1 MRSVHEPPMRSE
13 DDLRAVLR
21 EMERYAPDMDT
32 VLRAV
37 REGTAPRRGPG
48 SLRIL
53 APRGPRSPRWR
64 RLAGVAVAA
73 ALAGLVIALVPGV
86 LPAEHGPAR
95 AGHPSPTP
103 PPVAQSGL
111 PSAASMGRAMLTAA
125 DGVNGDILYTT
136 QTGFNH
142 GVVVDT
148 YQDWSWPALPVTGQL
163 ERTLNVFSERD
174 PTSAPLRLTE
184 TDEFNYIVPPG
195 NPNYVKGQLT
205 VVCYPT
211 LGSKEGC
218 GYGNTNTPAG
228 TYSTWDRQFMN
239 PNPGLNDLLPSA
251 LAQEITHGLW
261 RVTRQARYE
270 GQPAIELTQT
280 PKGMYRPLPV
290 VLWVNAHTYLPLRM
304 LWGPGTP
311 PSAVVSWSFLRPTKA
326 SLALLNARIPARYPH
341 TGGS

>member
-13 DDLRAVLR
+13 DDLRAVLTA
-21 EMERYAPDMDT
+21 MERCAPDLDT

-37 REGTAPRRGPG
+37 REGTGRR

-53 APRGPRSPRWR
+53 PSWQPRSRRWP
-64 RLAGVAVAA
+64 RLAGIAAAA
-73 ALAGLVIALVPGV
+73 ALAGLVIALVAV
-86 LPAEHGPAR
+86 TLPAGHGRPR
-95 AGHPSPTP
+95 AGHSPVP
-103 PPVAQSGL
+103 PMARSGL

-125 DGVNGDILYTT
+125 YGVNGDILYTK
-136 QTGFNH
+136 QTGFTH
-142 GVVVDT
+142 GVVADS
-148 YQDWSWPALPVTGQL
+148 YQDWSWPAQPVTGQV
-163 ERTLNVFSERD
+163 ERTLEIFSQRD
-174 PTSAPLRLTE
+174 PASAPLQLTE
-184 TDEFNYIVPPG
+184 TDEFSYIVPPG
-195 NPNYVKGQLT
+195 DPNYVKGKLT

-218 GYGNTNTPAG
+218 GYGGTNTPAG

-251 LAQEITHGLW
+251 LAREISHGLW

-326 SLALLNARIPARYPH
+326 SLALLNARIPAGYPH
-341 TGGS
+341 SGGS

>member
-13 DDLRAVLR
+13 DDLRAVLT

-37 REGTAPRRGPG
+37 RKGTGPRRGPG
-48 SLRIL
+48 SLRTL
-53 APRGPRSPRWR
+53 TPRGPRSPRWPW
-64 RLAGVAVAA
+64 LAGVAVAA

-86 LPAEHGPAR
+86 LPAGHGPAPGGR
-95 AGHPSPTP
+95 PSM

-148 YQDWSWPALPVTGQL
+148 YQDWSWPALPVAGQL
-163 ERTLNVFSERD
+163 ERTLEVFSERD

-184 TDEFNYIVPPG
+184 TDEFNFIVPPG
-195 NPNYVKGQLT
+195 DPNYVKGHLT

-211 LGSKEGC
+211 PGSKEGC

-228 TYSTWDRQFMN
+228 TYSTWDRRFLN

-251 LAQEITHGLW
+251 LANEITQGLW
-261 RVTRQARYE
+261 RVTRRARYE
-270 GQPAIELTQT
+270 GQSAIELTQT

>member
-1 MRSVHEPPMRSE
+1 MRSVPEPPMRSE
-13 DDLRAVLR
+13 EDLRAVLTR
-21 EMERYAPDMDT
+21 MERYAPDLDT
-32 VLRAV
+32 VLREV
-37 REGTAPRRGPG
+37 RKGTGQRHMPG

-53 APRGPRSPRWR
+53 VPWGPRSPRWA

-86 LPAEHGPAR
+86 LPSGHGPAR
-95 AGHPSPTP
+95 AGR
-103 PPVAQSGL
+103 PVAQSGL

-125 DGVNGDILYTT
+125 YGVNGDILYTK
-136 QTGFNH
+136 QTGFSH

-148 YQDWSWPALPVTGQL
+148 YQDWSWPAVPVTGQL
-163 ERTLNVFSERD
+163 ERTLEIFSERD
-174 PTSAPLRLTE
+174 PASAPLRLTE
-184 TDEFNYIVPPG
+184 TDEFSYTVPPG
-195 NPNYVKGQLT
+195 NPTEVKGRLT

-211 LGSKEGC
+211 PGSKEGC
-218 GYGNTNTPAG
+218 GYGGTNTPAG
-228 TYSTWDRQFMN
+228 TYSTWDREFLN
-239 PNPGLNDLLPSA
+239 PNPGLNDLLPGA
-251 LAQEITHGLW
+251 LAKEITHGLW
-261 RVTRQARYE
+261 RVTGRGRYE

-290 VLWVNAHTYLPLRM
+290 VLWVNARTYLPLRM

-326 SLALLNARIPARYPH
+326 NLALLSARVPAGYPH

>member
-13 DDLRAVLR
+13 DDLRAVLK
-21 EMERYAPDMDT
+21 EMERYAPDVDT

-37 REGTAPRRGPG
+37 RKGTKPRRGPG
-48 SLRIL
+48 WLRIL
-53 APRGPRSPRWR
+53 APRGPRSPRWP
-64 RLAGVAVAA
+64 RLAVVAVAA
-73 ALAGLVIALVPGV
+73 ALAGLAIALVPGV
-86 LPAEHGPAR
+86 LPAGHGPAR
-95 AGHPSPTP
+95 AGHPST

-125 DGVNGDILYTT
+125 VGVNGDILYTK
-136 QTGFNH
+136 QTGYNH

-148 YQDWSWPALPVTGQL
+148 YEDWSWPAQPVTGQL
-163 ERTLNVFSERD
+163 ERTLDVFSERD
-174 PTSAPLRLTE
+174 PMSAPLRLTE
-184 TDEFNYIVPPG
+184 ADEFNYIVPPG

-211 LGSKEGC
+211 LGSKDGC

-228 TYSTWDRQFMN
+228 TYSTWDRQFLN

-251 LAQEITHGLW
+251 LAKEITHGLW
-261 RVTRQARYE
+261 RVTRRGRYE

-290 VLWVNAHTYLPLRM
+290 VVWVNAHTHLPLRM

-311 PSAVVSWSFLRPTKA
+311 PSTVVSWSFLRPSKA
-326 SLALLNARIPARYPH
+326 SLALLNARVPAGYPH

>member
-1 MRSVHEPPMRSE
+1 MRGVHEPPMRSE
-13 DDLRAVLR
+13 DDLRAVLTDR
-21 EMERYAPDMDT
+21 ERYAPDVDT

-37 REGTAPRRGPG
+37 REGTGRRRGPG
-48 SLRIL
+48 SLRIP
-53 APRGPRSPRWR
+53 APWGPRSPRWPW
-64 RLAGVAVAA
+64 LASAAVAA
-73 ALAGLVIALVPGV
+73 ALAGIVIALVPRM
-86 LPAEHGPAR
+86 LPARHGPAP
-95 AGHPSPTP
+95 AGHPSV

-111 PSAASMGRAMLTAA
+111 PSAASMGQAMLTAA
-125 DGVNGDILYTT
+125 YGVDGDILYTT
-136 QTGFNH
+136 QTGFTH

-148 YQDWSWPALPVTGQL
+148 YQDWSWPAQPVTGQV
-163 ERTLNVFSERD
+163 ERTLEVFSERD
-174 PTSAPLRLTE
+174 PVSAPLRLTE
-184 TDEFNYIVPPG
+184 TDEFSYIVPPG
-195 NPNYVKGQLT
+195 DPNYVKGHLT

-218 GYGNTNTPAG
+218 GYGSTNTPAG

-251 LAQEITHGLW
+251 LAKEITDGLW
-261 RVTRQARYE
+261 RVTRQGQYE
-270 GQPAIELTQT
+270 GQRAIELTQT

-290 VLWVNAHTYLPLRM
+290 VLWVNARTYLPLRM

-326 SLALLNARIPARYPH
+326 SLALLNARIPAGYPH

>member
-1 MRSVHEPPMRSE
+1 MRSVQEPPMRSE
-13 DDLRAVLR
+13 DDLRAALT
-21 EMERYAPDMDT
+21 EMERYAPDSDT
-32 VLRAV
+32 VLLAV
-37 REGTAPRRGPG
+37 RKGTGPRRGPG
-48 SLRIL
+48 WLRIL
-53 APRGPRSPRWR
+53 EPRGPRSLRWP
-64 RLAGVAVAA
+64 RLAGVAAAA

-86 LPAEHGPAR
+86 LRAGHGPAR
-95 AGHPSPTP
+95 AGHPSPT

-163 ERTLNVFSERD
+163 ERTLDVFSERD
-174 PTSAPLRLTE
+174 PASAPLRLTE

-195 NPNYVKGQLT
+195 DPNYVKGFLT

-211 LGSKEGC
+211 LGSKDGC

-228 TYSTWDRQFMN
+228 TYSTWDREFMN

-251 LAQEITHGLW
+251 LAREITHGLW
-261 RVTRQARYE
+261 RVTRRAQYE
-270 GQPAIELTQT
+270 GQTAIELTQT

-311 PSAVVSWSFLRPTKA
+311 PSAVVSWSFLKPTKA
-326 SLALLNARIPARYPH
+326 NLALLNAQIPARYPH